1 MVYIRRARRAK
12 TAAQIDLD
20 LPGLSDAKRR
30 PLIEDQLR
38 EQTAREAEVSA
49 ARQEETRPQ
58 QARRDEA
65 RAADQEQAKRERTAA
80 AAADTARQT
89 LACEDCGLE
98 QTAGRC
104 EACSYRRRTEAL
116 IAEAGMVV
124 ATWSAD
130 LTDQNVVA
138 TQRPGAP
145 TGALDLL
152 NRLSGV

>member
-30 PLIEDQLR
+30 PLIEEQLR

-65 RAADQEQAKRERTAA
+65 
-80 AAADTARQT
+80 
-89 LACEDCGLE
+89 CG
-98 QTAGRC
+98 
-104 EACSYRRRTEAL
+104 
-116 IAEAGMVV
+116 
-124 ATWSAD
+124 
-130 LTDQNVVA
+130 
-138 TQRPGAP
+138 
-145 TGALDLL
+145 
-152 NRLSGV
+152 